1 VIEKHDARARLMIGG
16 DFNTSTID
24 RTRDRD
30 QKFRRTQ
37 LAADPTRFLELEPY
51 ERLFRKW
58 PTAVSTGARAMYL
71 AS

>member
-1 VIEKHDARARLMIGG
+1 MIGG

-30 QKFRRTQ
+30 QEFRRTE
-37 LAADPTRFLELEPY
+37 LAADPTRFLDLEPY
-51 ERLFRKW
+51 EPLFRKLR
-58 PTAVSTGARAMYL
+58 TAVSTGARAMYL